1 MTLALGTQTASL
13 SNYLLSGTKGQPTPE
28 VGMGITILM
37 WTDRQ
42 PATITRISK
51 SGKVFWF
58 KRDHAERRDANGMSE
73 SQTYDFLPNPAATEQ
88 RATLRKTGAWKCQ
101 GHQIRL
107 GSRDKY
113 HDYSF

>member
-1 MTLALGTQTASL
+1 MALALGTQTASL
-13 SNYLLSGTKGQPTPE
+13 SNHLLSGTKGQPTPE

-42 PATITRISK
+42 PATITRVSK

-73 SQTYDFLPNPAATEQ
+73 SQTYEFFPNPEATEE
-88 RATLRKTGAWKCQ
+88 RASLRKNGAWKCGSGQ
-101 GHQIRL
+101 VRL